1 MNNMNMQ
8 LLQSLKLLKA
18 ILENLEP
25 TKFISQLL
33 FSNVTET
40 AGSGEQMISNIE
52 TVKLRMD
59 NQAATVNE
67 SETTINEIA
76 KTI

>member
-8 LLQSLKLLKA
+8 LLQSRKLLKA

-25 TKFISQLL
+25 TKLISQSL

-40 AGSGEQMISNIE
+40 AGSGEQMINNIE